1 MDGFEDHRDRLRGVA
16 YRMLGSWSDADDAV
30 QEAWLRLHRSDA
42 AGITNPGGWLTTV
55 VGRVCLD
62 MLRSRSSRPEQ
73 PYGFHLPDPMV
84 TGPEQDAETADAVGL
99 ALLVVLDTL
108 APDER
113 LAFVLH
119 DLFGVPF
126 DEIGPIVARSPD
138 AAKMLASRARR
149 RVRDA
154 GPAPDPDVRRQRR
167 VVDAFLAAAREGD
180 FAGLVAVLHP
190 DVELR
195 TDDGA
200 LRPGTLVRGAADVAR
215 GAIAYT
221 KLAAAGR
228 HVLINGSPGLIS
240 YDAAGRPR
248 SLMSFTVANDRIV
261 AMYALTDPDRL
272 PAR

>member
-1 MDGFEDHRDRLRGVA
+1 MEDFEEHRDRLRGVA
-16 YRMLGSWSDADDAV
+16 YRMLGSWNDADDAV

-42 AGITNPGGWLTTV
+42 PAITNLGGWLTTV

-62 MLRSRSSRPEQ
+62 MLRSRSARSEL
-73 PYGFHLPDPMV
+73 PYGFHLPDPLV

-126 DEIGPIVARSPD
+126 DEIGPIVGRSPE

-154 GPAPDPDVRRQRR
+154 GPAPETDVRRQRR

-180 FAGLVAVLHP
+180 FAGLLAVLHP

-195 TDDGA
+195 TDNGA
-200 LRPGTLVRGAADVAR
+200 LRPGTLVRGAARVAR

-221 KLAAAGR
+221 KLAASGR
-228 HVLINGSPGLIS
+228 AVLINGSPGLMS
-240 YDAAGRPR
+240 YDAAGNVR
-248 SLMSFTVANDRIV
+248 SLMSFTMVGDRIV
-261 AMYALTDPDRL
+261 AMYALTDPARL
-272 PAR
+272 KAL